1 MFDIKDAKNL
11 SQAGLFK
18 LGDMPGAVTLYV
30 MQSGGINDTEGWNA
44 LAKRLNAKMEAAPC
58 SK

>member
-11 SQAGLFK
+11 SQAGLLK
-18 LGDMPGAVTLYV
+18 SGDMPEAVTLYV
-30 MQSGGINDTEGWNA
+30 MQPDGINDTEGWNA
-44 LAKRLNAKMEAAPC
+44 LAKRLNAKMEVTPC